1 MGSYIRGLPS
11 GLSDT
16 QEIVLKCPRGCKA
29 IRFRVEE
36 ESVREEGG
44 REREVGGGRRGTL
57 SRGEDCKCSY

>member
-1 MGSYIRGLPS
+1 MGSDIRGLPS

-36 ESVREEGG
+36 ESM
-44 REREVGGGRRGTL
+44 RER
-57 SRGEDCKCSY
+57 GEGERE